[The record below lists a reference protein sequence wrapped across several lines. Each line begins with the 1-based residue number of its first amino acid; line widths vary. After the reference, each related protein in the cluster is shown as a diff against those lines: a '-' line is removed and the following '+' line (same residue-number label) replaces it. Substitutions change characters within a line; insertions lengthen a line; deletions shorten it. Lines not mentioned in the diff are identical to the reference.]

1 MKNNINLSTEE
12 VEDER
17 KKKEKFTAWRKLRI
31 GRRDRENRKK
41 IIASARIADEKKK
54 YKKGSA
60 SQERL

>member
-17 KKKEKFTAWRKLRI
+17 KKEKFTAWRKLRI
-31 GRRDRENRKK
+31 GRRDRENREK